1 MHSVG
6 WFHRFRAFYLHLQ
19 ARNEG
24 GRFMMLY
31 GPDRPDHESMVAY
44 ECVNKEEMNDS
55 HCDLVGWI

>member
-1 MHSVG
+1 
-6 WFHRFRAFYLHLQ
+6 
-19 ARNEG
+19 
-24 GRFMMLY
+24 MMLY